1 MGLISGFQNGLIF
14 ASDMFFLH
22 RGAYIC
28 APNVGLK
35 IDGLVKSH
43 QRRRHS
49 KKLQIQ
55 GARIL
60 RNEAYIEV
68 RCNDER

>member
-1 MGLISGFQNGLIF
+1 MTVVRNKRDNFDGF
-14 ASDMFFLH
+14 
-22 RGAYIC
+22 
-28 APNVGLK
+28 
-35 IDGLVKSH
+35 VKSH

-68 RCNDER
+68 RCKDER